1 MILVHAIGSYCAVI
15 AFCIIL
21 CVPKKYLN
29 LSGIVGA
36 VGWLLYKWMTDHS
49 LSLIHIYSDRGF
61 QYTSA
66 QFYTRLKEHHMKQ
79 SMSQKFVSMQK
90 PYMIF

>member
-36 VGWLLYKWMTDHS
+36 VGWLLYKWKIGRAH
-49 LSLIHIYSDRGF
+49 
-61 QYTSA
+61 
-66 QFYTRLKEHHMKQ
+66 
-79 SMSQKFVSMQK
+79 V
-90 PYMIF
+90 